1 MIKKALYTV
10 SFSALLGS
18 TLLAQS
24 NLNQEVIAVGERELQ
39 VKEVYKQAF
48 FPTEEDTVVRKKES
62 EYQIDPVLY
71 KTKYVP
77 DTIVPANLRILE
89 PLKSLNRFYAKAG
102 LGLYTTSMADV
113 YYNSLRNRKSGL
125 AIAFNHRASKGGID
139 SLPNN
144 GAFSDNKVAVLGRL
158 MGRKAKLDGGLEFQS
173 MGRNVIQP
181 LYNDANLSNR
191 NRESEVSHEFIRAH
205 ANVVK
210 LQRKRKDLGLELNT
224 KLNYTRFYDESELG
238 FLIGAGGSKKMGNEI
253 FGAKVSADYN
263 KFGNDPAN
271 ASTIIKISPQVETNT
286 EQFYVKA
293 GLSIQGNLLD
303 NKSNFSFFPNIE
315 ARAILADNK
324 FTPYASFTGNYLRN
338 NLSNILT
345 TNPYLY
351 DIQSL
356 KNSRE
361 KINLLIGART
371 KLGKNAS
378 FDLSYRFQNTDDH
391 LFFAQALLSTGEN
404 NGVYTLIY
412 DNLKA
417 STVSLEFSAI
427 ASKKLE
433 VLSSFQYH
441 SYTTANITEAYYLPN
456 IESKLIAKYSVQK
469 KLLINLG
476 LSFVGERTA
485 GESLVSTGGDS
496 EPLIDI
502 RTPIESKLKAYAD
515 LGIGFEY
522 RYNRRLSAFVNFNN
536 VLSAKYQ
543 QFNPYQAQRFGV
555 LGGLSYTF

>member
-1 MIKKALYTV
+1 MIKKALYIV
-10 SFSALLGS
+10 SFSALLS
-18 TLLAQS
+18 PTLLAQS

-62 EYQIDPVLY
+62 SYQIDPVLY

-89 PLKSLNRFYAKAG
+89 PLSSLNRFYAKAG

-113 YYNSLRNRKSGL
+113 YYNSLRNRKTGL

-139 SLPNN
+139 ELPNK
-144 GAFSDNKVAVLGRL
+144 GAFSDNKIALNGRV
-158 MGRKAKLDGGLEFQS
+158 MGKKAQMDGGLEFQS
-173 MGRNVIQP
+173 IVRNVIQP
-181 LYNDANLSNR
+181 IYNDANLSSR
-191 NRESEVSHEFIRAH
+191 QRESKVSHEFIRAN
-205 ANVVK
+205 ADVIK

-224 KLNYTRFYDESELG
+224 ALNYTRFYDDSELG

-263 KFGNDPAN
+263 KYGNEPTN

-293 GLSIQGNLLD
+293 GLSIQGNLQD
-303 NKSNFSFFPNIE
+303 SKSNFSFFPNIE
-315 ARAILADNK
+315 FRAILADNI

-338 NLSNILT
+338 NLSEILT
-345 TNPYLY
+345 VNPYLY
-351 DIQSL
+351 DTQSL

-361 KINLLIGART
+361 KINLMIGART

-378 FDLSYRFQNTDDH
+378 FDFNYRFQNTDDH
-391 LFFAQALLSTGEN
+391 LFYAQALLSTGED

-417 STVSLEFSAI
+417 STVSVELSAI
-427 ASKKLE
+427 ASRKLE
-433 VLSSFQYH
+433 FITSFQYH
-441 SYTTANITEAYYLPN
+441 SYTTKNISDAYYLPN
-456 IESKLIAKYSVQK
+456 IESKLVTKYTIQK
-469 KLLINLG
+469 KLIVNLG
-476 LSFVGERTA
+476 LSFIGERTA
-485 GESLVSTGGDS
+485 GESLVATGGDS
-496 EPLIDI
+496 EPLIGL
-502 RTPIESKLKAYAD
+502 RAPIDSKLKAYAD
-515 LGIGFEY
+515 LGLGFEY

>member
-1 MIKKALYTV
+1 MIKKALYILT
-10 SFSALLGS
+10 FSTLLS
-18 TLLAQS
+18 PALLAQS

-62 EYQIDPVLY
+62 DYQIDPVLY

-77 DTIVPANLRILE
+77 DTIIPANLRILE

-113 YYNSLRNRKSGL
+113 YYNSLRNRKSGM
-125 AIAFNHRASKGGID
+125 AIAFNHRASKGGLD

-144 GAFSDNKVAVLGRL
+144 GAFSDNKVALLGRI
-158 MGRKAKLDGGLEFQS
+158 MGKKARMDGGLEFQS
-173 MGRNVIQP
+173 MVRNVIQP
-181 LYNDANLSNR
+181 LYNDANLGSR
-191 NRESEVSHEFIRAH
+191 QRDSKVSHEFIRAN

-224 KLNYTRFYDESELG
+224 KVNYTNFYDDSELG
-238 FLIGAGGSKKMGNEI
+238 FLIGAGGSKKMGNET
-253 FGAKVSADYN
+253 FGAKISADYY
-263 KFGNDPAN
+263 KLGNIPTN

-293 GLSIQGNLLD
+293 GLSIQGNLQD
-303 NKSNFSFFPNIE
+303 SKSNFSFFPNIE
-315 ARAILADNK
+315 VKAALADNK

-338 NLSNILT
+338 NLSEILID
-345 TNPYLY
+345 NPYLY
-351 DIQSL
+351 DVQSL
-356 KNSRE
+356 QNSRE
-361 KINLLIGART
+361 KINLLLGART
-371 KLGKNAS
+371 LLGKNAS
-378 FDLSYRFQNTDDH
+378 FDFSYRFQNTDDH
-391 LFFAQALLSTGEN
+391 LFFAKALLSTGED

-412 DNLKA
+412 DNLKS
-417 STVSLEFSAI
+417 STVAVELSAI

-433 VLSSFQYH
+433 FLTSFKYNSYQTDTLSK
-441 SYTTANITEAYYLPN
+441 AYYLPN
-456 IESKLIAKYSVQK
+456 LESKIVAKYVVQK
-469 KLLINLG
+469 KLIINLG
-476 LSFVGERTA
+476 LSFIGERTA
-485 GESLVSTGGDS
+485 GESIVNTGGDS
-496 EPLIDI
+496 EPFILV
-502 RTPIESKLKAYAD
+502 RAPEESTLKAYAD

>member
-1 MIKKALYTV
+1 MIKRALYIV
-10 SFSALLGS
+10 SFSAILS
-18 TLLAQS
+18 SSLLAQS

-39 VKEVYKQAF
+39 VKEVYKQPF
-48 FPTEEDTVVRKKES
+48 FPTEEDTVVRKKDS

-139 SLPNN
+139 SLPKN
-144 GAFSDNKVAVLGRL
+144 GAFSDNKIALLGRT
-158 MGRKAKLDGGLEFQS
+158 MGKKVKMDGGVEFQS
-173 MGRNVIQP
+173 MGRHLIQP
-181 LYNDANLSNR
+181 DYNDANLNTRLRDSK
-191 NRESEVSHEFIRAH
+191 VSHEFVRAH
-205 ANVVK
+205 ANVIK

-224 KLNYTRFYDESELG
+224 GLNYTRFYDESELG
-238 FLIGAGGSKKMGNEI
+238 FLIGAGGSKKMGNEV

-263 KFGNDPAN
+263 TFGDEKSN

-286 EQFYVKA
+286 DKFYVKA
-293 GLSIQGNLLD
+293 GLSIQGNLQD
-303 NKSNFSFFPNIE
+303 SKSNFSFFPNIVV
-315 ARAILADNK
+315 RAILADNV

-338 NLSNILT
+338 NLSQTLT
-345 TNPYLY
+345 INPYLY
-351 DIQSL
+351 DLQTL

-378 FDLSYRFQNTDDH
+378 FDINYRFQNTDDH
-391 LFFAQALLSTGEN
+391 LFYAKALLSTGED
-404 NGVYTLIY
+404 NGVFTLVY

-433 VLSSFQYH
+433 FLTSFQYH
-441 SYTTANITEAYYLPN
+441 SYKTKEISEAFYLPN
-456 IESKLIAKYSVQK
+456 IESKIVAKYIVQK
-469 KLLINLG
+469 KLIIDLG
-476 LSFVGERTA
+476 LSFVGQRTA

-496 EPLIDI
+496 EPLIDL
-502 RTPIESKLKAYAD
+502 RGPEETKLKAYAD
-515 LGIGFEY
+515 LGLGFEY
-522 RYNRRLSAFVNFNN
+522 RYNRRLSAFLNFNN
-536 VLSAKYQ
+536 VLSAKYE